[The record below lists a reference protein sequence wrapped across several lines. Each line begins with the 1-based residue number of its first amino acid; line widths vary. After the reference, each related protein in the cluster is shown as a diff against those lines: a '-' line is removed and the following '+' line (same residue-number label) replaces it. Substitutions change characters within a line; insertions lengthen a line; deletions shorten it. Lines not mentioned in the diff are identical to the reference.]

1 MSHFTKIKT
10 KIIDKAVLFTV
21 LKQLNCKIIETNSI
35 SQNIQGQK
43 IKIEFFVELNPMH
56 KIGFARGKDGS
67 YDIIADWW
75 GVDKDLKK
83 SFIRNIMQNYSL
95 EIISQEMKKKGY
107 NIVEQKNIEN
117 NTIKVVLRK
126 W

>member
-1 MSHFTKIKT
+1 MTRS
-10 KIIDKAVLFTV
+10 
-21 LKQLNCKIIETNSI
+21 
-35 SQNIQGQK
+35 
-43 IKIEFFVELNPMH
+43 
-56 KIGFARGKDGS
+56 
-67 YDIIADWW
+67 
-75 GVDKDLKK
+75 VDKDLKK